1 MIEQIDLDA
10 LRIAVRGHRRWQQV
24 RLADQCGVSTEALHL
39 FATGTALI
47 SASDA
52 QTGRADP
59 AGGAAMIETLT
70 AVLEDE
76 IAAQACDAPARA
88 RLSACLPMLAQA
100 LASWQVIGAMPWNGR
115 S

>member
-47 SASDA
+47 SVEATRKLA
-52 QTGRADP
+52 ELILP
-59 AGGAAMIETLT
+59 GAR
-70 AVLEDE
+70 
-76 IAAQACDAPARA
+76 P
-88 RLSACLPMLAQA
+88 
-100 LASWQVIGAMPWNGR
+100 
-115 S
+115 

>member
-1 MIEQIDLDA
+1 
-10 LRIAVRGHRRWQQV
+10 
-24 RLADQCGVSTEALHL
+24 
-39 FATGTALI
+39 
-47 SASDA
+47 
-52 QTGRADP
+52 
-59 AGGAAMIETLT
+59 MIETLT